1 VNPNPHAR
9 THMKLKFHK
18 ADGSPAGERD
28 FAIPAFEG
36 DSAVA
41 LLKQAVIGYQANRR
55 QGNAKAKN
63 YGEVAGSGKK
73 MLPQK
78 GSGGSRHGDKRAPQL
93 YKGGVVFG
101 PRPRD
106 WSKAIP
112 ATQRRKALGRALFD
126 LATAGGL
133 SVIERFEVA
142 KPKTKTFVSVLDK
155 VSPGER
161 RVLLVDAAWAEPVR
175 RASRNVARAAFAN
188 STNLNA
194 LDLVRHGNVVISEK
208 ALELVL
214 ARAAN

>member
-1 VNPNPHAR
+1 
-9 THMKLKFHK
+9 MKLKFHK

-36 DSAVA
+36 DAAVA
-41 LLKQAVIGYQANRR
+41 LLKQAIVGYQANLR
-55 QGNAKAKN
+55 QGNAKTKD

-73 MLPQK
+73 IVPQK
-78 GSGGSRHGDKRAPQL
+78 GSGGARHGDKRAPQL

-126 LATAGGL
+126 LANAGGL

-142 KPKTKTFVSVLDK
+142 QPKTKVFIKILTQ
-155 VSPGER
+155 VSPGKR
-161 RVLLVDAAWAEPVR
+161 RVLLVDATWGAPVV
-175 RASRNVARAAFAN
+175 RASRNVARANFTNA
-188 STNLNA
+188 TNLNA
-194 LDLVRHGNVVISEK
+194 LDLVRYGSVVITEQ
-208 ALELVL
+208 ALTQVL
-214 ARAAN
+214 TRATN

>member
-1 VNPNPHAR
+1 
-9 THMKLKFHK
+9 MKLKFHK

-36 DSAVA
+36 DTYVA

-55 QGNAKAKN
+55 QGTSKTKN

-73 MLPQK
+73 ILPQK
-78 GSGGSRHGDKRAPQL
+78 GSGGARHGDKRAPQL

-133 SVIERFEVA
+133 TVIERFEVA
-142 KPKTKTFVSVLDK
+142 QPKTKAFAAVLTK
-155 VSPGER
+155 VSPGTR
-161 RVLLVDAAWAEPVR
+161 RVLLVDAAWTEPVR
-175 RASRNVARAAFAN
+175 RASRNVARAEFTN

-194 LDLVRHGNVVISEK
+194 LDLVRHGAVVISEK
-208 ALELVL
+208 ALEQVIT
-214 ARAAN
+214 RASN